1 MRSSR
6 LRKNE
11 RRELE
16 LTQAQ
21 LSLRLLTTVTL
32 KEECFNISVNT
43 KEENTSETNAAWPQ
57 LTVLTVNW
65 VLG

>member
-1 MRSSR
+1 MQSFR

-11 RRELE
+11 KGELE

-21 LSLRLLTTVTL
+21 LSLTLLTTVTL

-43 KEENTSETNAAWPQ
+43 KEENTSETNAA
-57 LTVLTVNW
+57 
-65 VLG
+65 